1 LSAKIFNFNSIKSLL
16 NKFKQ
21 NYCDI
26 SIHEDV
32 DPKEKI
38 YSDYSSKLIFWDK
51 VISAYKIFSK
61 TRKEI
66 NNNEKYQKDN
76 FR

>member
-38 YSDYSSKLIFWDK
+38 YSVDSSKLIFWDK
-51 VISAYKIFSK
+51 VISAHKIFSK